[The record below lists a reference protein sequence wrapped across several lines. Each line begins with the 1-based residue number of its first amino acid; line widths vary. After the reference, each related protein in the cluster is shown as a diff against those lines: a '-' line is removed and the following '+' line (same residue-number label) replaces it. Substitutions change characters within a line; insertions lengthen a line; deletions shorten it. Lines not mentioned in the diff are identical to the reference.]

1 MNSSPTSHRALKLL
15 LGTLAGALVLLG
27 LLVTAVALM
36 DGNQLRGPLVRYLTA
51 HTGRPWRIDGPIE
64 AHLVSLHP
72 SLIAGRVTITN
83 PPWAPAGNTAEIAK
97 FTIVFDLPLFSQPFA
112 VRKLVLEGANLHL
125 WRDADAHA
133 NWIRNAPGII
143 PGNGLP
149 VIHSLSIPAAH
160 LELHDDR
167 RHLMFDGT
175 LSAGEAAAG
184 ERGIEASQAAKD
196 SPGTASALPLRIS
209 IKGTLNDREATVI
222 IDGDPLATAA
232 REKPYNF
239 TLDERSS
246 GSHLTGRGSLSHPF
260 DFRVLDG
267 SFEANGAD
275 LEDLHFLVGVN
286 LPDTAAYR
294 VSGKISR
301 RNTIIKLSDLV
312 ATSGDSDVHGTLT
325 SEMDETGRSRLD
337 IDLNSKRL
345 RLADLGA
352 KAAGRAPENPPEE
365 KSALLSETPFR
376 LQGLRRFDYVVSY
389 HAQQLD
395 TAKLTFRSVLGKM
408 TIDHG
413 TITVPELSA
422 TLAPVTPATASATPT
437 SAVPAAPASAAP
449 AAPASAAPAAPASAA
464 PATPTSAA
472 SSTPTSAS
480 PTAGSSQGQS
490 ASPHEGKITARLEFD
505 AKRDT
510 PKASVDL
517 RIANIRLGQFARK
530 DPSQPPIDGLLQGRL
545 DLTGRGRSLRDMA
558 AKADGTVTLTLPQ
571 GAIRASLA
579 ELTGLD
585 FRGLGLMLTNN
596 KEDTPIRCGVARF
609 QAHDGTLT
617 SQTIVL
623 DTDPVLITGSG
634 TIQLDSEALDLK
646 IQGHPK
652 HLRVL
657 RLSAPI
663 SVQGTLRHPAVS
675 LEKGQ
680 RKFHLIDPGH
690 AKDVDCGALLAES
703 KNGAL
708 PAEGEPVPATERGAS
723 PK

>member
-1 MNSSPTSHRALKLL
+1 MNSSPTSHRALKVL
-15 LGTLAGALVLLG
+15 LGTLAAALVLLG

-72 SLIAGRVTITN
+72 SLIAGQVTIAN
-83 PPWAPAGNTAEIAK
+83 PPWAPPGNTAEIAK
-97 FTIVFDLPLFSQPFA
+97 LTLVFDLPLFSRPFA

-149 VIHSLSIPAAH
+149 VIHALSIPAAH

-175 LSAGEAAAG
+175 LSAGEA
-184 ERGIEASQAAKD
+184 
-196 SPGTASALPLRIS
+196 PGTDPALPLRIS

-275 LEDLHFLVGVN
+275 LKDLHFLVGVN

-312 ATSGDSDVHGTLT
+312 ATSGDSDLHGTLT
-325 SEMDETGRSRLD
+325 SEMDETGRSRMD

-365 KSALLSETPFR
+365 KSALPSETPFR
-376 LQGLRRFDYVVSY
+376 LQAVRRFDYVVNY
-389 HAQQLD
+389 HAKQLD
-395 TAKLTFRSVLGKM
+395 VAKLTFHSVLGKM

-422 TLAPVTPATASATPT
+422 TLTPVIPNATASATPT
-437 SAVPAAPASAAP
+437 SAAQPK
-449 AAPASAAPAAPASAA
+449 
-464 PATPTSAA
+464 
-472 SSTPTSAS
+472 
-480 PTAGSSQGQS
+480 GLSQPQ
-490 ASPHEGKITARLEFD
+490 PEGKITARMEFN
-505 AKRDT
+505 AKTDT

-545 DLTGRGRSLRDMA
+545 NLTGRGRSLRDMA
-558 AKADGTVTLTLPQ
+558 AKADGTVTLTLPE

-585 FRGLGLMLTNN
+585 FRGLGLMLTKN

-617 SQTIVL
+617 SQTFVL
-623 DTDPVLITGSG
+623 DTDPVLITGGG
-634 TIQLDSEALDLK
+634 TIQLDSEALDLE

-657 RLSAPI
+657 RLSAPL
-663 SVQGTLRHPAVS
+663 SVQGTLTHPSVS

-680 RKFHLIDPGH
+680 RKFKLIDPGH
-690 AKDVDCGALLAES
+690 AKDADCGALLAEA
-703 KNGAL
+703 KAGTN
-708 PAEGEPVPATERGAS
+708 
-723 PK
+723 

>member
-1 MNSSPTSHRALKLL
+1 MNSSPTSHRALKVL
-15 LGTLAGALVLLG
+15 LGTLAAALVLLG
-27 LLVTAVALM
+27 LLVTAAALM

-64 AHLVSLHP
+64 AHLVSFHP
-72 SLIAGRVTITN
+72 SLIAGQVTIAN

-97 FTIVFDLPLFSQPFA
+97 LTIVFDLPLFSRPFA
-112 VRKLVLEGANLHL
+112 IRRLVLDGANVHL

-149 VIHSLSIPAAH
+149 VINSLSIPAAH

-184 ERGIEASQAAKD
+184 ERGVEASQAVKE
-196 SPGTASALPLRIS
+196 SPGTDAALPLRIS

-246 GSHLTGRGSLSHPF
+246 GSHLAGRGLLAHPF

-275 LEDLHFLVGVN
+275 LKDLHFLVGVN
-286 LPDTAAYR
+286 LPDTAAYQ

-312 ATSGDSDVHGTLT
+312 ATSGDSDVRGTLT
-325 SEMDETGRSRLD
+325 SEMDKTGRSRLD

-352 KAAGRAPENPPEE
+352 KAAGRAPENPAQE

-376 LQGLRRFDYVVSY
+376 LQAVRRFDYVVNY
-389 HAQQLD
+389 RAKQLD
-395 TAKLTFRSVLGKM
+395 VAKLTFHAALGKM

-422 TLAPVTPATASATPT
+422 TLDP
-437 SAVPAAPASAAP
+437 
-449 AAPASAAPAAPASAA
+449 
-464 PATPTSAA
+464 
-472 SSTPTSAS
+472 
-480 PTAGSSQGQS
+480 
-490 ASPHEGKITARLEFD
+490 EGKITARLEFN
-505 AKRDT
+505 AKSDT

-545 DLTGRGRSLRDMA
+545 DLTARGHSLRDMA
-558 AKADGTVTLTLPQ
+558 AKADGPVTLTLPQ
-571 GAIRASLA
+571 GAIRASFA

-596 KEDTPIRCGVARF
+596 KEDTPIRCAVARF

-617 SQTIVL
+617 SQTFVI
-623 DTDPVLITGSG
+623 DTDPVLITGGG
-634 TIQLDSEALDLK
+634 TIQLDSEALDME

-657 RLSAPI
+657 RLSTPL
-663 SVQGTLRHPAVS
+663 SVQGTLTHPSVR

-680 RKFHLIDPGH
+680 RKFKLIDPGH
-690 AKDVDCGALLAES
+690 AKDADCGALLAEA
-703 KNGAL
+703 KTGASL
-708 PAEGEPVPATERGAS
+708 AEGEPLPAAERGTS

>member
-1 MNSSPTSHRALKLL
+1 
-15 LGTLAGALVLLG
+15 
-27 LLVTAVALM
+27 
-36 DGNQLRGPLVRYLTA
+36 
-51 HTGRPWRIDGPIE
+51 
-64 AHLVSLHP
+64 
-72 SLIAGRVTITN
+72 
-83 PPWAPAGNTAEIAK
+83 
-97 FTIVFDLPLFSQPFA
+97 
-112 VRKLVLEGANLHL
+112 
-125 WRDADAHA
+125 
-133 NWIRNAPGII
+133 
-143 PGNGLP
+143 
-149 VIHSLSIPAAH
+149 
-160 LELHDDR
+160 
-167 RHLMFDGT
+167 MFDGT

-184 ERGIEASQAAKD
+184 EHEVEAPPPPAEAQHATAATQAAKEARD
-196 SPGTASALPLRIS
+196 ASAALPLRIS
-209 IKGTLNDREATVI
+209 IKGTLNDREATVT

-246 GSHLTGRGSLSHPF
+246 GSHLTGHGLLAHPF

-267 SFEANGAD
+267 SFEANG
-275 LEDLHFLVGVN
+275 EDLKDLYFLVGVN
-286 LPDTAAYR
+286 LPDTAGYQ

-325 SEMDETGRSRLD
+325 SEMDETGRSHLD

-352 KAAGRAPENPPEE
+352 KAAGRAPESPPEE

-376 LQGLRRFDYVVSY
+376 LQAVRRFDYVVNFR
-389 HAQQLD
+389 AKQLD
-395 TAKLTFRSVLGKM
+395 VAKLTFHSVLGKM

-422 TLAPVTPATASATPT
+422 TLAPVTPNATASATPT
-437 SAVPAAPASAAP
+437 SA
-449 AAPASAAPAAPASAA
+449 
-464 PATPTSAA
+464 
-472 SSTPTSAS
+472 
-480 PTAGSSQGQS
+480 AGAKGLSQAQ
-490 ASPHEGKITARLEFD
+490 PEGKITARLEFN
-505 AKRDT
+505 AKNDT

-585 FRGLGLMLTNN
+585 FRGLGLVLTNN

-617 SQTIVL
+617 SQTFVI

-634 TIQLDSEALDLK
+634 TIQLDSEALDLE

-680 RKFHLIDPGH
+680 RKFNLIDPGH
-690 AKDVDCGALLAES
+690 AKDVDCGALLAEA

-708 PAEGEPVPATERGAS
+708 LAEGEPVSAAERGAS

>member
-1 MNSSPTSHRALKLL
+1 MNSSSTSHRALKVL

-27 LLVTAVALM
+27 LLVTAIALM
-36 DGNQLRGPLVRYLTA
+36 DGSQLRGPLVRYLTA

-72 SLIAGRVTITN
+72 SLIAGQVTIAN

-97 FTIVFDLPLFSQPFA
+97 FTISFDLPWFSRPFA

-184 ERGIEASQAAKD
+184 ERGVEASPAAKE
-196 SPGTASALPLRIS
+196 SPGTDPALPLRIS

-232 REKPYNF
+232 REKPYSF

-246 GSHLTGRGSLSHPF
+246 GSHITGHGSLSNPF
-260 DFRVLDG
+260 DFRMLDG

-275 LEDLHFLVGVN
+275 LKDLYYLVGIN

-312 ATSGDSDVHGTLT
+312 ANSGDSDVHGVIT
-325 SEMDETGRSRLD
+325 SEMDKTGRSRLD

-352 KAAGRAPENPPEE
+352 QAAGRAPEKPPEE

-376 LQGLRRFDYVVSY
+376 LQAIRRFDYIVNF
-389 HAQQLD
+389 HAKRLD
-395 TAKLTFRSVLGKM
+395 AAKLTFHSVLGKM

-413 TITVPELSA
+413 VIVVPELSA
-422 TLAPVTPATASATPT
+422 TLAPATPNASTSVTSTSAAPT
-437 SAVPAAPASAAP
+437 SAASAA
-449 AAPASAAPAAPASAA
+449 AASAASV
-464 PATPTSAA
+464 TPTSAA
-472 SSTPTSAS
+472 EGVPQAQ
-480 PTAGSSQGQS
+480 P
-490 ASPHEGKITARLEFD
+490 EGKITVRLEFN
-505 AKRDT
+505 AKSDT

-530 DPSQPPIDGLLQGRL
+530 DPTQPPIDGLLQGRL
-545 DLTGRGRSLRDMA
+545 DLTGRGHSPRDMA
-558 AKADGTVTLTLPQ
+558 SKADGTVTLILPQ
-571 GAIRASLA
+571 GAIRASIA
-579 ELTGLD
+579 ELTGLN

-596 KEDTPIRCGVARF
+596 KDDTPIRCGVARF

-617 SQTIVL
+617 SQTFVI
-623 DTDPVLITGSG
+623 DTDPVLITGGG
-634 TIQLDSEALDLK
+634 TIQLDSAALDLE

-657 RLSAPI
+657 RLSAPL
-663 SVQGTLRHPAVS
+663 SVQGTLTHPSVS

-680 RKFHLIDPGH
+680 RKFKLIDPGH
-690 AKDVDCGALLAES
+690 AKDADCGTLLAEAKS
-703 KNGAL
+703 GTN
-708 PAEGEPVPATERGAS
+708 
-723 PK
+723 

>member
-1 MNSSPTSHRALKLL
+1 MNSSSTSHRALKVL
-15 LGTLAGALVLLG
+15 LGTLAAALVLLG

-72 SLIAGRVTITN
+72 SLIAGQVTIAN
-83 PPWAPAGNTAEIAK
+83 PPWAPAGNAAEIAK
-97 FTIVFDLPLFSQPFA
+97 FTIVFDLPLFSRPFA
-112 VRKLVLEGANLHL
+112 VDKLVLEGANLHL

-175 LSAGEAAAG
+175 LTAGEAAAG
-184 ERGIEASQAAKD
+184 ERGA
-196 SPGTASALPLRIS
+196 PGTDTALPLRIS

-232 REKPYNF
+232 REKPYSF

-246 GSHLTGRGSLSHPF
+246 GSHLSGRGLLAHPF

-275 LEDLHFLVGVN
+275 LKDLHYLVGVN

-294 VSGKISR
+294 VSGKIAR
-301 RNTIIKLSDLV
+301 RNTIIKLTDLV

-345 RLADLGA
+345 RLADVGA

-376 LQGLRRFDYVVSY
+376 LQAIRRFDYVVNFR
-389 HAQQLD
+389 AKQLD
-395 TAKLTFRSVLGKM
+395 AAKLTFRSVLGKM

-422 TLAPVTPATASATPT
+422 TLAPETQPAIQP
-437 SAVPAAPASAAP
+437 
-449 AAPASAAPAAPASAA
+449 
-464 PATPTSAA
+464 
-472 SSTPTSAS
+472 
-480 PTAGSSQGQS
+480 
-490 ASPHEGKITARLEFD
+490 EGKITARLEFN
-505 AKRDT
+505 AKSDT

-517 RIANIRLGQFARK
+517 RITNIRLGQFARK

-545 DLTGRGRSLRDMA
+545 DLTARGHSLRDMA

-617 SQTIVL
+617 SQTLVI
-623 DTDPVLITGSG
+623 DTDPVLITGGG
-634 TIQLDSEALDLK
+634 TIQLDSEALDLE

-657 RLSAPI
+657 RLSAPL
-663 SVQGTLRHPAVS
+663 SVQGTLTHPSVS

-680 RKFHLIDPGH
+680 RKFKLIDPGH
-690 AKDVDCGALLAES
+690 AKDADCGTLLAEANS
-703 KNGAL
+703 GTK
-708 PAEGEPVPATERGAS
+708 
-723 PK
+723 

>member
-1 MNSSPTSHRALKLL
+1 MNSSPTSHRALKVL
-15 LGTLAGALVLLG
+15 LGTLAGAFVLLG
-27 LLVTAVALM
+27 LLITAVALM

-51 HTGRPWRIDGPIE
+51 QTGRQWHIDGPIE
-64 AHLVSLHP
+64 AHLVSRHP
-72 SLIAGRVTITN
+72 SLIAGRVTIAN
-83 PPWAPAGNTAEIAK
+83 PPWAPAGNTAEISK
-97 FTIVFDLPLFSQPFA
+97 FTIVFDLPLFSRPFA

-184 ERGIEASQAAKD
+184 ERGVEPSQAAKE
-196 SPGTASALPLRIS
+196 SPGTDTALPLRIS
-209 IKGTLNDREATVI
+209 IKGTLNDREATVT

-232 REKPYNF
+232 REKPYSF

-246 GSHLTGRGSLSHPF
+246 GSHLTGRGLISHPF

-275 LEDLHFLVGVN
+275 LKDLHYLVGVN
-286 LPDTAAYR
+286 LPDTAVYR

-312 ATSGDSDVHGTLT
+312 ATSGDSDAHGTLT

-376 LQGLRRFDYVVSY
+376 LPAVRRFDYVVNF
-389 HAQQLD
+389 HAKQLD
-395 TAKLTFRSVLGKM
+395 AAKLTFRSVLGKM

-422 TLAPVTPATASATPT
+422 TLAPDTPNATASA
-437 SAVPAAPASAAP
+437 A
-449 AAPASAAPAAPASAA
+449 
-464 PATPTSAA
+464 PTSAA
-472 SSTPTSAS
+472 SAK
-480 PTAGSSQGQS
+480 GLSQAQ
-490 ASPHEGKITARLEFD
+490 PEGTVTARLEFN
-505 AKRDT
+505 AKSDT

-530 DPSQPPIDGLLQGRL
+530 DPSQPPLDGLLQGRL
-545 DLTGRGRSLRDMA
+545 DLTARGHSLREMA

-585 FRGLGLMLTNN
+585 FRGLGLTLTNN
-596 KEDTPIRCGVARF
+596 KEDTPIRCGIARF

-617 SQTIVL
+617 SQTLVI
-623 DTDPVLITGSG
+623 DTDPVLITGGG
-634 TIQLDSEALDLK
+634 TIQLDSEALDLE

-657 RLSAPI
+657 RLSAPL
-663 SVQGTLRHPAVS
+663 SVQGTLTHPSVS
-675 LEKGQ
+675 LEKGN
-680 RKFHLIDPGH
+680 RKFKLIDPGH
-690 AKDVDCGALLAES
+690 AKDADCGALLAEAKS
-703 KNGAL
+703 G
-708 PAEGEPVPATERGAS
+708 TH
-723 PK
+723 

>member
-1 MNSSPTSHRALKLL
+1 MNSSPTSHRALKILP
-15 LGTLAGALVLLG
+15 GTLAAALVLLG
-27 LLVTAVALM
+27 LLVTAVALV

-72 SLIAGRVTITN
+72 SLIAGRVTIAN
-83 PPWAPAGNTAEIAK
+83 PPWAPAGNTAEIARL
-97 FTIVFDLPLFSQPFA
+97 TIVFDLPWFSRPFA
-112 VRKLVLEGANLHL
+112 IRGLVLEGANLHL

-143 PGNGLP
+143 PSNGLP

-160 LELHDDR
+160 LQLHDDR
-167 RHLMFDGT
+167 RHLMFDGSV
-175 LSAGEAAAG
+175 SAVEEAADG
-184 ERGIEASQAAKD
+184 PGVEASQTGKESAE
-196 SPGTASALPLRIS
+196 TAALPLRIA
-209 IKGTLNDREATVI
+209 IKGTLNDREATVT
-222 IDGDPLATAA
+222 IDGDPLATAS
-232 REKPYNF
+232 REKSYNF

-246 GSHLTGRGSLSHPF
+246 GSHLTGRGFLSHPF

-267 SFEANGAD
+267 SFEATGAD
-275 LEDLHFLVGVN
+275 LNDLHFLVGVN

-301 RNTIIKLSDLV
+301 RNTVIKLSDLV
-312 ATSGDSDVHGTLT
+312 ATSGDSDMHGTLT

-337 IDLNSKRL
+337 IDLHSKRL

-352 KAAGRAPENPPEE
+352 KTAGRAPENPPEE
-365 KSALLSETPFR
+365 KSPLLSETPFR
-376 LQGLRRFDYVVSY
+376 LQAIRRFDYVVNY
-389 HAQQLD
+389 HAQQFD
-395 TAKLTFRSVLGKM
+395 AAKLMFHSVVAKM
-408 TIDHG
+408 RIDHG

-422 TLAPVTPATASATPT
+422 TLAPQGQ
-437 SAVPAAPASAAP
+437 PASQP
-449 AAPASAAPAAPASAA
+449 A
-464 PATPTSAA
+464 
-472 SSTPTSAS
+472 
-480 PTAGSSQGQS
+480 
-490 ASPHEGKITARLEFD
+490 GKLTARLEFD
-505 AKRDT
+505 AKTDT

-530 DPSQPPIDGLLQGRL
+530 DPSQPPVDGLLQGRL
-545 DLTGRGRSLRDMA
+545 DLTGRGHSLRDMA

-617 SQTIVL
+617 SQTFVI
-623 DTDPVLITGSG
+623 DTDPVLITGGG
-634 TIQLDSEALDLK
+634 TIELASEALDLE

-657 RLSAPI
+657 RLSAPF
-663 SVQGTLRHPAVS
+663 SVQGTLTHPSVS

-680 RKFHLIDPGH
+680 RKFKLIDPGH
-690 AKDVDCGALLAES
+690 AKDADCGALLAEAQS
-703 KNGAL
+703 GTN
-708 PAEGEPVPATERGAS
+708 
-723 PK
+723 

>member
-1 MNSSPTSHRALKLL
+1 MNSSPTSHRALKVL
-15 LGTLAGALVLLG
+15 LGTLAAALVLLG
-27 LLVTAVALM
+27 LLVTAAALM
-36 DGNQLRGPLVRYLTA
+36 DGNQLRGPLIRYLTA

-72 SLIAGRVTITN
+72 SLIAGQVTIAN

-97 FTIVFDLPLFSQPFA
+97 FTIVFDLPGFSRPLA
-112 VRKLVLEGANLHL
+112 IRKLALDGANLHL

-175 LSAGEAAAG
+175 LSAGEQAVDQHAG
-184 ERGIEASQAAKD
+184 A
-196 SPGTASALPLRIS
+196 ALPLRIS
-209 IKGTLNDREATVI
+209 IKGTLNDREATVT
-222 IDGDPLATAA
+222 IDGDPLATAS

-239 TLDERSS
+239 TLDEGSS
-246 GSHLTGRGSLSHPF
+246 GSHLTGHGLLSHPF

-275 LEDLHFLVGVN
+275 LKDLHFLVGIN

-312 ATSGDSDVHGTLT
+312 ATSGDSDVHGAIT

-337 IDLNSKRL
+337 IDLDSKRL
-345 RLADLGA
+345 RLTDLGA

-365 KSALLSETPFR
+365 KSTLLSETPFR
-376 LQGLRRFDYVVSY
+376 LQGIRRFDYVVNF
-389 HAQQLD
+389 HAKQLD
-395 TAKLTFRSVLGKM
+395 AAKLTFHSVLGKM

-422 TLAPVTPATASATPT
+422 TLDSQAQPAIQP
-437 SAVPAAPASAAP
+437 
-449 AAPASAAPAAPASAA
+449 
-464 PATPTSAA
+464 
-472 SSTPTSAS
+472 
-480 PTAGSSQGQS
+480 
-490 ASPHEGKITARLEFD
+490 EGKISARLAFN
-505 AKRDT
+505 AKTDT

-530 DPSQPPIDGLLQGRL
+530 DPSQPPIDGLLQGRF
-545 DLTGRGRSLRDMA
+545 DLSGRGRSLRDMA
-558 AKADGTVTLTLPQ
+558 ANADGTVTLILPQ

-585 FRGLGLMLTNN
+585 FRGLGLMLTKN

-617 SQTIVL
+617 SQTFVI
-623 DTDPVLITGSG
+623 DTDPVLITGGG
-634 TIQLDSEALDLK
+634 TIQLGSQALDLE

-652 HLRVL
+652 QLRVL
-657 RLSAPI
+657 RLSAPL
-663 SVQGTLRHPAVS
+663 SVQGTLMHPSVS

-680 RKFHLIDPGH
+680 RKFKLIDPGH
-690 AKDVDCGALLAES
+690 AKDADCGALLAEAKS
-703 KNGAL
+703 GAD
-708 PAEGEPVPATERGAS
+708 
-723 PK
+723 

>member
-1 MNSSPTSHRALKLL
+1 MNSSPTSHRALKVL
-15 LGTLAGALVLLG
+15 LGTLAGAFVLLG
-27 LLVTAVALM
+27 LLITAVALM

-51 HTGRPWRIDGPIE
+51 QTGRQWHIDGPIE
-64 AHLVSLHP
+64 AHLVSRHP
-72 SLIAGRVTITN
+72 SLIAGRVTIAN
-83 PPWAPAGNTAEIAK
+83 PPWAPAGNTAEISK
-97 FTIVFDLPLFSQPFA
+97 FTIVFDLPLFSRPFA

-184 ERGIEASQAAKD
+184 ERGVEPSQAAKE
-196 SPGTASALPLRIS
+196 SPGTDTALPLRIS
-209 IKGTLNDREATVI
+209 IKGTLNDREATVT

-232 REKPYNF
+232 REKPYSF

-246 GSHLTGRGSLSHPF
+246 GSHLTGRGLISHPF

-275 LEDLHFLVGVN
+275 LKDLHYLVGVN
-286 LPDTAAYR
+286 LPDTAVYR

-376 LQGLRRFDYVVSY
+376 LPAVRRFDYVVNF
-389 HAQQLD
+389 HAKQLD
-395 TAKLTFRSVLGKM
+395 AAKLTFRSVLGKM

-422 TLAPVTPATASATPT
+422 TLAPDTPNATASA
-437 SAVPAAPASAAP
+437 A
-449 AAPASAAPAAPASAA
+449 
-464 PATPTSAA
+464 PTSAA
-472 SSTPTSAS
+472 SAK
-480 PTAGSSQGQS
+480 GLSQAQ
-490 ASPHEGKITARLEFD
+490 PEGTVTARLEFN
-505 AKRDT
+505 AKSDT

-530 DPSQPPIDGLLQGRL
+530 DPSQPPLDGLLQGRL
-545 DLTGRGRSLRDMA
+545 DLTARGHSLREMA

-585 FRGLGLMLTNN
+585 FRGLGLTLTNN
-596 KEDTPIRCGVARF
+596 KEDTPIRCGIARF

-617 SQTIVL
+617 SQTLVI
-623 DTDPVLITGSG
+623 DTDPVLITGGG
-634 TIQLDSEALDLK
+634 TIQLDSEALDLE

-657 RLSAPI
+657 RLSAPL
-663 SVQGTLRHPAVS
+663 SVQGTLTHPSVS
-675 LEKGQ
+675 LEKGN
-680 RKFHLIDPGH
+680 RKFKLIDPGH
-690 AKDVDCGALLAES
+690 AKDADCGALLAEAKS
-703 KNGAL
+703 G
-708 PAEGEPVPATERGAS
+708 TH
-723 PK
+723 

>member
-1 MNSSPTSHRALKLL
+1 MNSSPNSHRALKVL
-15 LGTLAGALVLLG
+15 LGTLAAALVLLG
-27 LLVTAVALM
+27 LLVTAVALL

-72 SLIAGRVTITN
+72 SLIAGRVTIAN

-97 FTIVFDLPLFSQPFA
+97 FSIVFDLPLFSQPFA
-112 VRKLVLEGANLHL
+112 IRKLVLEGANLHL

-149 VIHSLSIPAAH
+149 VIHGLSIPAAH

-175 LSAGEAAAG
+175 LSAGEQADEKSREAG
-184 ERGIEASQAAKD
+184 A
-196 SPGTASALPLRIS
+196 ALPLRIS
-209 IKGTLNDREATVI
+209 IKGTLNDREATVT
-222 IDGDPLATAA
+222 IDGDPLATAS
-232 REKPYNF
+232 RETPYNF

-246 GSHLTGRGSLSHPF
+246 GSHLTGRGTLSHPF

-275 LEDLHFLVGVN
+275 LKDLHFLVGVN

-301 RNTIIKLSDLV
+301 RNTIIKLTDLV
-312 ATSGDSDVHGTLT
+312 ATSGDSDVHGAIR

-345 RLADLGA
+345 RLADVGA

-376 LQGLRRFDYVVSY
+376 LQAVRRFDYIVNF
-389 HAQQLD
+389 HAKQLD
-395 TAKLTFRSVLGKM
+395 VAKLTFHSVLGKM

-422 TLAPVTPATASATPT
+422 TLAPVTPNATASATPT
-437 SAVPAAPASAAP
+437 SAASAKGPPQAQP
-449 AAPASAAPAAPASAA
+449 AIQP
-464 PATPTSAA
+464 
-472 SSTPTSAS
+472 
-480 PTAGSSQGQS
+480 
-490 ASPHEGKITARLEFD
+490 EGKITARLAFN
-505 AKRDT
+505 AKTDT

-558 AKADGTVTLTLPQ
+558 GKADGTVTLTLPQ

-596 KEDTPIRCGVARF
+596 KEDTPIRCGVARL

-617 SQTIVL
+617 SQTFVI
-623 DTDPVLITGSG
+623 DTDPVLITGGG
-634 TIQLDSEALDLK
+634 TIQLDSEALDLE

-657 RLSAPI
+657 RLSAPL
-663 SVQGTLRHPAVS
+663 SVQGTLTHPSVS

-680 RKFHLIDPGH
+680 RKFKLIDPGH
-690 AKDVDCGALLAES
+690 AKDADCGALLAEA

-708 PAEGEPVPATERGAS
+708 QAEGEPVPAAERGAS

>member
-1 MNSSPTSHRALKLL
+1 MNSSPTSHRALKIL
-15 LGTLAGALVLLG
+15 LGTLAAALMLLG

-72 SLIAGRVTITN
+72 SLIAGQVTIAN
-83 PPWAPAGNTAEIAK
+83 PPWAPAGKTAEIAK
-97 FTIVFDLPLFSQPFA
+97 FTIVFDLPWFSRPFA

-175 LSAGEAAAG
+175 LSAGDAAAG
-184 ERGIEASQAAKD
+184 ERGVEAAQAAKE
-196 SPGTASALPLRIS
+196 SPGTDPAVPLRIS
-209 IKGTLNDREATVI
+209 ITGTLNDREATVI

-275 LEDLHFLVGVN
+275 LKDLHFLVGIN

-294 VSGKISR
+294 VSSKISR

-312 ATSGDSDVHGTLT
+312 ATSGDSDLHGTLT

-365 KSALLSETPFR
+365 KSALPSETPFR
-376 LQGLRRFDYVVSY
+376 LQAVRRFDYVVNY
-389 HAQQLD
+389 HAKQLD
-395 TAKLTFRSVLGKM
+395 VAKLTFHSVLGKM

-422 TLAPVTPATASATPT
+422 RLVPVTPNAT
-437 SAVPAAPASAAP
+437 ASAAP
-449 AAPASAAPAAPASAA
+449 AQGPAQAQPASQP
-464 PATPTSAA
+464 
-472 SSTPTSAS
+472 
-480 PTAGSSQGQS
+480 
-490 ASPHEGKITARLEFD
+490 EGKITASLKFD
-505 AKRDT
+505 ATRDT
-510 PKASVDL
+510 PKASVHL
-517 RIANIRLGQFARK
+517 HIANVRLGQFARK
-530 DPSQPPIDGLLQGRL
+530 DPSQPPVDGLLQGHL

-558 AKADGTVTLTLPQ
+558 AKADGTMTLTLPE

-596 KEDTPIRCGVARF
+596 KEDTPIRCGVAHF

-617 SQTIVL
+617 SQTFVI
-623 DTDPVLITGSG
+623 DTDPVLITGGG
-634 TIQLDSEALDLK
+634 TIQLDSEALDLE

-663 SVQGTLRHPAVS
+663 SVQGTLRHPAIS
-675 LEKGQ
+675 LEKGR
-680 RKFHLIDPGH
+680 RKFKLIDPGH
-690 AKDVDCGALLAES
+690 AKDADCGALLAEAKS
-703 KNGAL
+703 GAS
-708 PAEGEPVPATERGAS
+708 PAEGEPAPAAERGAS
-723 PK
+723 SK

>member
-72 SLIAGRVTITN
+72 SLIAGRVTIAN

-239 TLDERSS
+239 ALDERSS

-275 LEDLHFLVGVN
+275 LKDLHFLVGVN
-286 LPDTAAYR
+286 LPDTAAFR

-301 RNTIIKLSDLV
+301 RNTIIKLNDLA

-325 SEMDETGRSRLD
+325 SEMDETGRSHLD

-376 LQGLRRFDYVVSY
+376 LQGLRRFDYVVNFR
-389 HAQQLD
+389 AKQLD
-395 TAKLTFRSVLGKM
+395 AAKLTFHSVLGKM

-422 TLAPVTPATASATPT
+422 TLAPVIPATASATPT
-437 SAVPAAPASAAP
+437 SAVPATPTSAAP

-617 SQTIVL
+617 SQTFVL
-623 DTDPVLITGSG
+623 DTDPVLITGGG
-634 TIQLDSEALDLK
+634 TIQLDSEALDLE

-657 RLSAPI
+657 RLSAPL
-663 SVQGTLRHPAVS
+663 SVQGTLTHPSVS
-675 LEKGQ
+675 VEKGQ
-680 RKFHLIDPGH
+680 RKFKLIDPGH
-690 AKDVDCGALLAES
+690 AKDADCGALLAEA

-708 PAEGEPVPATERGAS
+708 LAEGEPVPAAERGAS

>member
-1 MNSSPTSHRALKLL
+1 MNSSPTSHRALKVL
-15 LGTLAGALVLLG
+15 LGTLAAALVLLG

-72 SLIAGRVTITN
+72 SLIAGQVTIAN

-97 FTIVFDLPLFSQPFA
+97 FTIVFDLPWFSRPFA
-112 VRKLVLEGANLHL
+112 VGKIVLEGANLHL

-175 LSAGEAAAG
+175 LTAGEAAAG
-184 ERGIEASQAAKD
+184 ERGAEASQPAKE
-196 SPGTASALPLRIS
+196 SPGTDTALPLRIS

-232 REKPYNF
+232 REKPYSF

-246 GSHLTGRGSLSHPF
+246 GSHLSGRGLLAHPF

-275 LEDLHFLVGVN
+275 LKDLHYLVGVN

-294 VSGKISR
+294 VSGKIAR
-301 RNTIIKLSDLV
+301 RNTLIKLTDLV
-312 ATSGDSDVHGTLT
+312 ATSGDSDLHGTLT
-325 SEMDETGRSRLD
+325 SEMGETGRSRLD
-337 IDLNSKRL
+337 IDLNSIRL
-345 RLADLGA
+345 RLADVGA
-352 KAAGRAPENPPEE
+352 KAAGRAPEKPPEG

-376 LQGLRRFDYVVSY
+376 LPAIRRFDYVVNF
-389 HAQQLD
+389 HAKQLD
-395 TAKLTFRSVLGKM
+395 VAKLTFHSVLGKM

-413 TITVPELSA
+413 VIVVPELSA
-422 TLAPVTPATASATPT
+422 TLAAATPNAST
-437 SAVPAAPASAAP
+437 SVTSTSAAP
-449 AAPASAAPAAPASAA
+449 APAASANDPSQAQPAIQP
-464 PATPTSAA
+464 
-472 SSTPTSAS
+472 
-480 PTAGSSQGQS
+480 
-490 ASPHEGKITARLEFD
+490 EGKITARLEFN
-505 AKRDT
+505 AKSDT

-545 DLTGRGRSLRDMA
+545 DLTARGHSLRDMA

-596 KEDTPIRCGVARF
+596 KDDTPIRCGVARF

-617 SQTIVL
+617 SQTFVI
-623 DTDPVLITGSG
+623 DTDPVLITGGG
-634 TIQLDSEALDLK
+634 TIQLDSEALDLE

-657 RLSAPI
+657 RLSAPL
-663 SVQGTLRHPAVS
+663 SVRGTLTHPSVS

-680 RKFHLIDPGH
+680 RKFKLIDPGH
-690 AKDVDCGALLAES
+690 AKDADCGTLLAEANS
-703 KNGAL
+703 
-708 PAEGEPVPATERGAS
+708 VTQ
-723 PK
+723 

>member
-1 MNSSPTSHRALKLL
+1 MNSSPTSHRALKVL
-15 LGTLAGALVLLG
+15 LGTLAGAFVLLG
-27 LLVTAVALM
+27 LLITAVALM

-51 HTGRPWRIDGPIE
+51 QTGRQWHIDGPIE
-64 AHLVSLHP
+64 AHLVSRHP
-72 SLIAGRVTITN
+72 SLIAGRVTIAN
-83 PPWAPAGNTAEIAK
+83 PPWAPAGNTAEISK
-97 FTIVFDLPLFSQPFA
+97 FTIVFDLPLFSRPFA

-149 VIHSLSIPAAH
+149 VIYSLSIPAAH

-184 ERGIEASQAAKD
+184 ERGVEASQAAKE
-196 SPGTASALPLRIS
+196 SPGTDTALPLRIS
-209 IKGTLNDREATVI
+209 IKGTLNDREATVT

-232 REKPYNF
+232 REKPYSF

-246 GSHLTGRGSLSHPF
+246 GSQLTGRGLVSHPF

-275 LEDLHFLVGVN
+275 LKDLHYLVGVN

-312 ATSGDSDVHGTLT
+312 ATSGDSDAHGTLT

-376 LQGLRRFDYVVSY
+376 LPAVRRFDYVVNF
-389 HAQQLD
+389 HAKQLD
-395 TAKLTFRSVLGKM
+395 AAKLTFRSVLGKM

-422 TLAPVTPATASATPT
+422 TLAPDTPNATASA
-437 SAVPAAPASAAP
+437 A
-449 AAPASAAPAAPASAA
+449 
-464 PATPTSAA
+464 PTSAA
-472 SSTPTSAS
+472 SAK
-480 PTAGSSQGQS
+480 GLSQAQ
-490 ASPHEGKITARLEFD
+490 PEGTITARLEFN
-505 AKRDT
+505 AKSDT

-545 DLTGRGRSLRDMA
+545 DLTARGHSLRDMA

-585 FRGLGLMLTNN
+585 FRGLGLTLTNN

-617 SQTIVL
+617 SQTLVI
-623 DTDPVLITGSG
+623 DTDPVLITGGG
-634 TIQLDSEALDLK
+634 TIQLDSEALDLE

-657 RLSAPI
+657 RLSAPL
-663 SVQGTLRHPAVS
+663 SVQGTLTHPSVS
-675 LEKGQ
+675 LEKGN
-680 RKFHLIDPGH
+680 RKFKLIDPGH
-690 AKDVDCGALLAES
+690 AKDADCGALLAEAKS
-703 KNGAL
+703 G
-708 PAEGEPVPATERGAS
+708 TH
-723 PK
+723 

>member
-72 SLIAGRVTITN
+72 SLIAGQVTIAN

-97 FTIVFDLPLFSQPFA
+97 FTIMFDLPWFSRPFA
-112 VRKLVLEGANLHL
+112 IRKLVLAGANLHL

-184 ERGIEASQAAKD
+184 EREVEAPPPPAEALHATEAPQAAKEVRE
-196 SPGTASALPLRIS
+196 ASAALPLRIS
-209 IKGTLNDREATVI
+209 IKGTLNDREATVT

-246 GSHLTGRGSLSHPF
+246 GSHLTGRGLLAHPF

-275 LEDLHFLVGVN
+275 LKDLHFLVGVN
-286 LPDTAAYR
+286 LPDTAAYQ

-352 KAAGRAPENPPEE
+352 KAAGRAPESPPEE

-389 HAQQLD
+389 HAQQLN
-395 TAKLTFRSVLGKM
+395 TAKLTFHSVLGKM

-422 TLAPVTPATASATPT
+422 TLASLAQPAVDP
-437 SAVPAAPASAAP
+437 
-449 AAPASAAPAAPASAA
+449 
-464 PATPTSAA
+464 
-472 SSTPTSAS
+472 
-480 PTAGSSQGQS
+480 
-490 ASPHEGKITARLEFD
+490 EGKITARLAFN
-505 AKRDT
+505 AKTDT

-558 AKADGTVTLTLPQ
+558 AKADGTVTLTLPE

-585 FRGLGLMLTNN
+585 FRGLGLMLTKN

-617 SQTIVL
+617 SQTFVL
-623 DTDPVLITGSG
+623 DTDPVLITGGG
-634 TIQLDSEALDLK
+634 TIQLDSEALDLE

-657 RLSAPI
+657 RLSAPL
-663 SVQGTLRHPAVS
+663 SVQGTLTHPSVS

-680 RKFHLIDPGH
+680 RKFKLIDPGH
-690 AKDVDCGALLAES
+690 AKDADCGALLAEAKS
-703 KNGAL
+703 EDQLNSRRLPHGANSI
-708 PAEGEPVPATERGAS
+708 PH
-723 PK
+723 